1 MKESFAQAISAA
13 ISEEMRRDDT
23 VLVYGEDVAEMGG
36 IFCAT
41 KGILEEFGPKRC
53 ISTPISE
60 GAIVG
65 SAIGAAC
72 RVLSLLRAAFL
83 LRFHLLEP
91 FFSHIPGRFIRII

>member
-65 SAIGAAC
+65 SAIGAAMTAC
-72 RVLSLLRAAFL
+72 GPAWS
-83 LRFHLLEP
+83 
-91 FFSHIPGRFIRII
+91 

>member
-41 KGILEEFGPKRC
+41 KGILDEFGPKRC

-65 SAIGAAC
+65 SAIVKLVAKYGRDAAPH
-72 RVLSLLRAAFL
+72 VEAYVKDMKAAV
-83 LRFHLLEP
+83 RCAN
-91 FFSHIPGRFIRII
+91 

>member
-41 KGILEEFGPKRC
+41 KGILDEFGP
-53 ISTPISE
+53 I
-60 GAIVG
+60 A
-65 SAIGAAC
+65 
-72 RVLSLLRAAFL
+72 
-83 LRFHLLEP
+83 
-91 FFSHIPGRFIRII
+91 